1 LVIGQKNCSKAGEN
15 DKLFSDWMNHLK
27 FMQIKL
33 LSFCFL
39 ILSYSL
45 VCFAQKPL
53 LKRTTLTTE
62 KITFGVGG
70 SLTILG
76 APNGSI
82 AVESWKKNEME
93 ITVEIE
99 IEGENEEDLAL
110 LSKVNKFLL
119 EDTFNSVK
127 ILSVGTH
134 DKDYMRKVA
143 KNFPKRLLNSSWR
156 INYIVKVP
164 MICDVSIDAGRGD
177 IKLTGVEGGIRI
189 KAFETNAILNLVG
202 GSMSAVFGSGTVNV
216 NLATRSWR
224 GRTADIQLASG
235 TMNVKFQQNSN
246 AQISAKILRTGTIE
260 NLVGNLI
267 PLDRTKFSDKSVVGK
282 AGNGGALL
290 AFTVG
295 DGNLK
300 IE

>member
-1 LVIGQKNCSKAGEN
+1 MRIKPLSLCFFTLVFSFACFSQK
-15 DKLFSDWMNHLK
+15 
-27 FMQIKL
+27 I
-33 LSFCFL
+33 
-39 ILSYSL
+39 
-45 VCFAQKPL
+45 L
-53 LKRTTLTTE
+53 LKRTTVTTE

-82 AVESWKKNEME
+82 TVESWKKNEME
-93 ITVEIE
+93 ITAEIE
-99 IEGENEEDLAL
+99 IEAENEEDLAL

-119 EDTFNSVK
+119 EDSFNSVK

-134 DKDYMRKVA
+134 DKDYMKKAA
-143 KNFPKRLLNSSWR
+143 KKFPKRLLNLPWR
-156 INYIVKVP
+156 INYSLKVP

-177 IKLTGVEGGIRI
+177 IKLSGVEGGIRI
-189 KAFETNAILNLVG
+189 KALETNAILNLVG
-202 GSMSAVFGSGTVNV
+202 GSVSAVFGSGTVIANFS
-216 NLATRSWR
+216 TRSWR
-224 GRTADIQLASG
+224 GRNADIQLAKG

-260 NLVGNLI
+260 NLVTNLI
-267 PLDRTKFSDKSVVGK
+267 PLDRTKFSEKAVVGK

-295 DGNLK
+295 DGSLK